1 MPIRTRVRRFW
12 AETAACVKAQSGN
25 VSALGVQGLNRRS
38 VRLVCGECDRKWGEA
53 VRETGGTGCTESYG
67 EGPAFVQMKWEDIE
81 AKGAVFLGNPTEVRG
96 KPNRPLSRFD
106 LRIRVAVIM
115 MSSCF

>member
-1 MPIRTRVRRFW
+1 MRRFW
-12 AETAACVKAQSGN
+12 AETAACVKAQGGN

-38 VRLVCGECDRKWGEA
+38 VRLVCGECDRERGEA
-53 VRETGGTGCTESYG
+53 VRETGGTECTESHG
-67 EGPAFVQMKWEDIE
+67 EGSAFVQMKWEDIE
-81 AKGAVFLGNPTEVRG
+81 AKGAVFLGNPTDSQEEVGG

-106 LRIRVAVIM
+106 LRIRVVVIM